1 MINGILLGAK
11 DFYLGLKINRL
22 IKGLFEWSIKLIFS
36 IGIVSL
42 AVANHPIM
50 KKILII
56 EDDLLISSMVQF
68 RLRKDGYET
77 IMVQDGN
84 EGIKAIEEREIDLI
98 ITDVM
103 MPFKSGIEIIH
114 HAKKVKPNVPII
126 VLSSLG
132 AEEQIV
138 LEAFNLGVADF
149 VPKPFN
155 PNELAIRVKRV
166 LNLMV

>member
-1 MINGILLGAK
+1 
-11 DFYLGLKINRL
+11 
-22 IKGLFEWSIKLIFS
+22 
-36 IGIVSL
+36 
-42 AVANHPIM
+42 M

-56 EDDLLISSMVQF
+56 EDDRLISSLVQF
-68 RLRKDGYET
+68 RLKKDGYDT
-77 IMVQDGN
+77 LLVQDGN
-84 EGIKAIEEREIDLI
+84 EGVKAIDTWLPDLI

-114 HAKKVKPNVPII
+114 HAKKNHPDTPII

-132 AEEQIV
+132 EEEQVV

-166 LNLMV
+166 LK